1 MCVIV
6 IQRPTSVLTL
16 SDLYNDSVNIIVIQR
31 PTSALTLSELDDYT
45 ASVDLNDIE
54 KIADNISLSGTSL
67 PSVLDWDVID
77 DLISSVQ

>member
-1 MCVIV
+1 MN
-6 IQRPTSVLTL
+6 
-16 SDLYNDSVNIIVIQR
+16 LYNDSVNIIVIQR